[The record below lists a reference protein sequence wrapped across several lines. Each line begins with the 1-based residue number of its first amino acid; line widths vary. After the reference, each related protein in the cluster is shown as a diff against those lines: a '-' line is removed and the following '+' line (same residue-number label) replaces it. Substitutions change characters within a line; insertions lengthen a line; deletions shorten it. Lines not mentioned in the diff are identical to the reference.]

1 MSKKKKIGLALSGG
15 GARGFAHLG
24 VLRVLEQRSIPID
37 VIAGTSA
44 GSLAGAGIAAGL
56 SAEELID
63 VGRKITWLNMTRP
76 AYSPRALLS
85 NAVMGSFI
93 RKHYPARTFED
104 LRIPFAA
111 TACDMRTGEVVV
123 LKDAGDLAI
132 AVRASCAVPGVFLPL
147 DRGDGRLLVDGGV
160 VVPVPTGVAR
170 EMGADVVIAVDLLAS
185 GASFRS
191 APRTLVGM
199 LFQSAMFMLR
209 AASKAQHY
217 HADVVVVPEIGHFRP
232 DELGKRE
239 QLIKL
244 GEEAALAAMPQI
256 EAALD

>member
-1 MSKKKKIGLALSGG
+1 MAKRKKIGLALSGG

-24 VLRVLEQRSIPID
+24 VLRVLERRSIPID

-56 SAEELID
+56 SADELIE

-85 NAVMGSFI
+85 NALMGSFI
-93 RKHYPARTFED
+93 RKHFPARTFEE
-104 LRIPFAA
+104 LKLPFAA
-111 TACDMRTGEVVV
+111 TACDMKTGEAVI
-123 LKDAGDLAI
+123 LKDSGNLAL

-147 DRGDGRLLVDGGV
+147 DAGDGRLLVDGGV
-160 VVPVPTGVAR
+160 VLPVPTGVVR

-185 GASFRS
+185 GTSFRS

-209 AASKAQHY
+209 AASKGQHY
-217 HADVVVVPEIGHFRP
+217 DADVVIVPEIGHIRP

-239 QLIKL
+239 QLIEL
-244 GEEAALAAMPQI
+244 GEKAAIAAMPQI